1 MQNRL
6 KLVKQRQ
13 LWLVNTSIWTIL
25 LFLFLLVMP
34 QPLFCSQLESK
45 AYSVKSIQTVKK
57 NGGRVD
63 WSHKLNLMAFDKEGK
78 DGFFDV
84 YTMKQDG
91 IDEACLTC
99 RKPGLPGRHMGQ
111 PAWHPSG
118 EYIVFQAQEPSY
130 EGNSILA
137 SPGWGIGNN
146 LWIITNDGKEYWKLT
161 NLSPELG
168 VLHPHFSH
176 DGKKLIWSEIISGEN
191 DASVQ
196 EIGDKFSE
204 IWNLA
209 EFWATRD
216 WVLKVA
222 DFVICDGMPQLKNIK
237 QYKPGGTVTGLR
249 ESHGFSPDDKKILFS
264 SIHDHGN
271 WWAPDIYIMDLTT
284 REIQRLTSTPKHW
297 DEHAQYS
304 PDGKKIV
311 WVTTEGFK
319 EYRGDPRNELWIMNA
334 DGSNKQHLTYFN
346 QLGRVGYTGYKM
358 ISGDS
363 AWSADGTKLALYRI
377 MAGKKNPASIT
388 NPRRT
393 TEIVMVEF
401 AEERKSIEDYPEDCR
416 GVYKVKSIKTIKK
429 YGKSLDWSRNKNLIL
444 SAKRGRDR
452 YFDIFVMKP
461 DGTNEINLT
470 HNKHGCPQKHN
481 GNPSWHPTGNYIVFT
496 AEKEEMPDEPRAK
509 EFAVPGTGFNC
520 DLWVMTSD
528 GKKFYQLTNLPKTRP
543 VRAVIHPQFSHD
555 GKKLFWAE
563 RIKRGNSFGGGW
575 ILKVADFVIDN
586 KGAHLKNIRTYQPA
600 ERRCFYE
607 SHAFSKDD
615 KNILFSGNLQPG
627 QSPVGLDIY
636 ELNLETNKLKRM
648 TETDNDWDEH
658 AHYSPDGKKIA
669 WMSSTGFDID
679 WGDISGHKWA
689 KYLKTELWIMNAD
702 GSNKQRLTYF
712 NTPGHP
718 EYMGGARCVV
728 SDSAWSPDGKNII
741 ALLAYKTPRGRL
753 KAKIVMIEF

>member
-13 LWLVNTSIWTIL
+13 FWLVNTSIWTIL

-63 WSHKLNLMAFDKEGK
+63 WSHSGNNLIAFDKKGE
-78 DGFFDV
+78 DGYYDV
-84 YTMKQDG
+84 YTVNPDG
-91 IDEACLTC
+91 SNERCLTC
-99 RKPGLPGRHMGQ
+99 NHPDLPNKNIGQ
-111 PAWHPSG
+111 PAWHPNG
-118 EYIVFQAQEPSY
+118 KYIVMQVEKAVHKAVHPIST
-130 EGNSILA
+130 N
-137 SPGWGIGNN
+137 PGAGMFND
-146 LWIITNDGKEYWKLT
+146 LWIIDVKTRKATLLWKVP
-161 NLSPELG
+161 NNRNSG
-168 VLHPHFSH
+168 VLHPHFSN
-176 DGKKLIWSEIISGEN
+176 DGTKLSWSEMYEGPDIRKK
-191 DASVQ
+191 
-196 EIGDKFSE
+196 DKMAGY
-204 IWNLA
+204 WK
-209 EFWATRD
+209 
-216 WVLKVA
+216 LKVA
-222 DFVICDGMPQLKNIK
+222 NFVVPPTRAPMLRNIHEFMPGKMAFYEN
-237 QYKPGGTVTGLR
+237 
-249 ESHGFSPDDKKILFS
+249 HGFSPDDTKLIFCSNKRGTS
-264 SIHDHGN
+264 VSERN
-271 WWAPDIYIMDLTT
+271 DIYVMDLGDESIT
-284 REIQRLTSTPKHW
+284 QLT
-297 DEHAQYS
+297 DEAYNEHAIYS
-304 PDGKKIV
+304 PDGGKIV
-311 WVTTEGFK
+311 WMSSRDNIN
-319 EYRGDPRNELWIMNA
+319 RGTDYWIMNP
-334 DGSNKQHLTYFN
+334 DGSGKQRLTYFN
-346 QLGRVGYTGYKM
+346 KPGHSHYK
-358 ISGDS
+358 
-363 AWSADGTKLALYRI
+363 
-377 MAGKKNPASIT
+377 GKKIKAADFSWSPDGKRIAAYYHDMKKISDYLKNDVEEKIIMIEFKNGDENTVCGNGICESGE
-388 NPRRT
+388 
-393 TEIVMVEF
+393 TEENC
-401 AEERKSIEDYPEDCR
+401 PEDCGKQSQLKIR
-416 GVYKVKSIKTIKK
+416 SIRAIKE

-452 YFDIFVMKP
+452 YFDIFVIKP

-470 HNKHGCPQKHN
+470 HNKPGCPQKHN
-481 GNPSWHPTGNYIVFT
+481 GNPAWHPTGNYIVFT
-496 AEKEEMPDEPRAK
+496 AEKEENPSTPKAK

-586 KGAHLKNIRTYQPA
+586 KIPHLKNIRTYQPA

-712 NTPGHP
+712 STPGHP

-728 SDSAWSPDGKNII
+728 SDSAWSPDGKSII